1 MELLGK
7 FVYGLFLG
15 VVGFAL
21 GAYTGQCL
29 WNWFIAKQ
37 FHIMEL
43 SLAQAYGL
51 MLTVKFFTI
60 TLPNQ
65 HVEAS
70 SPRYVQYMAIAASLA
85 FLTFGFI
92 LSRVI

>member
-1 MELLGK
+1 VELLGK

-15 VVGFAL
+15 VIGFAL

-65 HVEAS
+65 HTEPS
-70 SPRYVQYMAIAASLA
+70 TPTYVQYMAIAASLA